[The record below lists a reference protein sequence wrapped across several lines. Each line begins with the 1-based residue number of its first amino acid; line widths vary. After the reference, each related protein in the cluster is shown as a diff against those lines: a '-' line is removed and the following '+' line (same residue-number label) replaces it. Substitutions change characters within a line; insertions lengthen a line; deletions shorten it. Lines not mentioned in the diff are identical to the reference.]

1 MARHGFGSG
10 LCFKTRHVTPMDRT
24 RQLLRRVL
32 RASALSAALVISTA
46 AVAEATGPQSGAHLP
61 TLQRVAAPNGFH
73 GVCQRYAWAC
83 ENTAAQVKT
92 TEQLLRAARH
102 VNLSVNRRFDEIA
115 DETQYNRQEY
125 WALPTHIGGDCED
138 FALLK
143 RQELMALGVPGERLL
158 IATVLDR
165 QRRAHA
171 VLVLRTDR
179 GDMVLDNL
187 TNRIKHWSATGY
199 TFLRMQDPDAP
210 SRWNAVF
217 AGGVFAKAGV

>member
-1 MARHGFGSG
+1 MARHGYQTA
-10 LCFKTRHVTPMDRT
+10 LCFKTRRTNPVDRA
-24 RQLLRRVL
+24 RRIVRRVV
-32 RASALSAALVISTA
+32 RASALSAALIISTA
-46 AVAEATGPQSGAHLP
+46 VVAEATGPQTAAHLP
-61 TLQRVAAPNGFH
+61 TLQRVAAPDGFN
-73 GVCQRYAWAC
+73 GVCQRYVWAC
-83 ENTAAQVKT
+83 ENTRSRVKS
-92 TEQLLRAARH
+92 TEELLRVARS
-102 VNLSVNRRFDEIA
+102 VNLTVNRSFDEVA
-115 DETQYNRQEY
+115 DQTQYNRQEY
-125 WALPTHIGGDCED
+125 WALPTSIGGDCED

-143 RQELMALGVPGERLL
+143 RQELMAMGVPGERLL

-217 AGGVFAKAGV
+217 AGGVFAEAGV